1 MFEDPTPSPAPEPVP
16 PASPAPESPSSPA
29 HDDPTMRSV
38 PQPPGPNDAEH
49 PGGALVSPGEQP
61 EVKDNPDKP
70 DESTVAQ
77 VEVDPDEK
85 SEDTHQ

>member
-1 MFEDPTPSPAPEPVP
+1 MFDETTPSPAPEPTP
-16 PASPAPESPSSPA
+16 PASPA
-29 HDDPTMRSV
+29 HDDPTMRST

-49 PGGALVSPGEQP
+49 PGGSLVSPGEQP

-77 VEVDPDEK
+77 VEVDADEK
-85 SEDTHQ
+85 SEETH